1 MRSVSDRSIAAA
13 SSRLREG
20 SDLAGR
26 CCLRP
31 GKCVKEIEF
40 LADRTISAKASSS
53 VAMQNAIFSRSYS
66 DRQHGDDG
74 THRAQRLGE
83 ARAAG

>member
-1 MRSVSDRSIAAA
+1 MRSVSDLSIAAA
-13 SSRLREG
+13 SSRLREEG

-31 GKCVKEIEF
+31 GKCAKEIE
-40 LADRTISAKASSS
+40 ADRTISAKASSS

-66 DRQHGDDG
+66 DRQHETMELIEHNG
-74 THRAQRLGE
+74 
-83 ARAAG
+83 

>member
-31 GKCVKEIEF
+31 GKCAKEIEF
-40 LADRTISAKASSS
+40 LADRTISAKAPHPLRCRTPSFRDLI
-53 VAMQNAIFSRSYS
+53 AIDSTETTELIE
-66 DRQHGDDG
+66 HNG
-74 THRAQRLGE
+74 
-83 ARAAG
+83 